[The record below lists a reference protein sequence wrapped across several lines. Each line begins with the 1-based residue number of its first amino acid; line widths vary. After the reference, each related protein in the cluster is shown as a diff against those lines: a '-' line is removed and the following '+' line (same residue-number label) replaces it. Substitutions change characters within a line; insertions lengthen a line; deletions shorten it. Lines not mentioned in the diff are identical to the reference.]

1 MGLAPVVRAHVVAVE
16 SGDPAAMAADY
27 TADAVIE
34 RPGMTI
40 AGKPAIEEY
49 FRGVPERLGG
59 GIVVFDSV
67 TEDGPDAATFRW
79 RIQGGPGDG
88 SSGADTVRITGG
100 LISHQVVRLDAAD
113 F

>member
-1 MGLAPVVRAHVVAVE
+1 MSLPPVVRAHMVAVE

-27 TADAVIE
+27 SADAVIE

-40 AGKPAIEEY
+40 SGKAAIEEY
-49 FRGVPERLGG
+49 FRGVPQRLGG
-59 GIVVFDSV
+59 GIVVFESV

-88 SSGADTVRITGG
+88 SSGADTVSISDG
-100 LISHQVVRLDAAD
+100 LISHQVVRLDASD

>member
-1 MGLAPVVRAHVVAVE
+1 MSLAPVVRAHMIAVE

-27 TADAVIE
+27 AIDAVIE

-40 AGKPAIEEY
+40 TGKAAIQEY
-49 FRGVPERLGG
+49 FGGVPQRLGG

-88 SSGADTVRITGG
+88 SSGADTVRIADG
-100 LISHQVVRLDAAD
+100 LIVHQIVRLDSTD